1 MLAQKL
7 LTVAQVGGTAVLY
20 VLIVLSV
27 ISIGVI
33 LERWL
38 WFRKRRVDAFA
49 VGRAML
55 KRLKANDRAGANKVL
70 ADSPALEA
78 KVLIDA
84 LEWYDDGPDA
94 VASIVDTS
102 LKERRR
108 EMESGL
114 NFLGTLGNNAPFIG
128 LFGTVLGVVTA
139 FRELGATTAGAAN
152 GMGNVMSGIAEA
164 LVATAIGILVALP
177 AVIAYNIFQKKVVE
191 VEDNVGSL
199 SGLLLAEMRSVRGFA
214 NAAAA
219 HAGGRLE
226 MGESG
231 KVAATGGEAAK

>member
-7 LTVAQVGGTAVLY
+7 LAVAQVGSSAVLY
-20 VLIVLSV
+20 LLIILSVLSV
-27 ISIGVI
+27 GVI

-55 KRLKANDRAGANKVL
+55 KQLKTGDREGAAKLLKA
-70 ADSPALEA
+70 SPALEA
-78 KVLIDA
+78 QVLVDA
-84 LEWYDDGPDA
+84 IEWYEDGPDA
-94 VASIVDTS
+94 VSSIVDTS

-139 FRELGATTAGAAN
+139 FRELGATTAGATN

-199 SGLLLAEMRSVRGFA
+199 SGLLLAEMRSVKGFA
-214 NAAAA
+214 NAAAN
-219 HAGGRLE
+219 HADSRLGTGR
-226 MGESG
+226 
-231 KVAATGGEAAK
+231 